1 MILFTNHNNRIS
13 FILNRLNHHM
23 TSHYISRHISKIM
36 NFHMISSRSASKH
49 HISDENHHQPR
60 VVISAGF
67 QAAKKLPMPNLGT
80 FTLGDESRLKLSNW
94 SLGGDVK
101 ILGIPYVVH
110 IPSGNLLHSY
120 GTSPFIVDFPIEHGD
135 FPQLCNSY
143 VANYQR
149 VESLWSQG
157 MISMIYEFI

>member
-1 MILFTNHNNRIS
+1 M
-13 FILNRLNHHM
+13 
-23 TSHYISRHISKIM
+23 
-36 NFHMISSRSASKH
+36 
-49 HISDENHHQPR
+49 R
-60 VVISAGF
+60 VVISAPF

-120 GTSPFIVDFPIEHGD
+120 GKSPFIVDFPIEHED

-157 MISMIYEFI
+157 MISMIYEFIWYLIKVHERIRNSINIHQWISNVNEPFGQAMILWWPWLPAPCGTLTAFGP

>member
-1 MILFTNHNNRIS
+1 M
-13 FILNRLNHHM
+13 
-23 TSHYISRHISKIM
+23 
-36 NFHMISSRSASKH
+36 
-49 HISDENHHQPR
+49 R

-120 GTSPFIVDFPIEHGD
+120 GKSPFIVDFPIEHGD